1 MSPSS
6 RPRKLALVLATTAL
20 VAAPAPAIAMPAGP
34 DAPASAIGQPLGRDA
49 LVSDVPSLAGLP
61 ALEAA
66 RDLAA
71 SARGGDAG
79 GVPEVVAVWGALIAV
94 AAAGGAALGRH
105 RAHPLARG

>member
-34 DAPASAIGQPLGRDA
+34 DAPASAIA
-49 LVSDVPSLAGLP
+49 LPAGPQAPATDVPSLAGLP

-66 RDLAA
+66 RSLATAA
-71 SARGGDAG
+71 SAEDTGGL
-79 GVPEVVAVWGALIAV
+79 PEVVAVWAALAAV
-94 AAAGGAALGRH
+94 AAGGAALGRH
-105 RAHPLARG
+105 RVHPLARG

>member
-34 DAPASAIGQPLGRDA
+34 DAPASAIA
-49 LVSDVPSLAGLP
+49 LPAAPQVPGTDVPSLAGLP

-66 RDLAA
+66 RSLAA
-71 SARGGDAG
+71 SARGEDAG
-79 GVPEVVAVWGALIAV
+79 GVPEVVAVWAALAVV
-94 AAAGGAALGRH
+94 AAGAALGRH
-105 RAHPLARG
+105 PALPLARG

>member
-34 DAPASAIGQPLGRDA
+34 DAPASAIA
-49 LVSDVPSLAGLP
+49 LTAAPQVPATDVPSLAGLP

-66 RDLAA
+66 RSLAA
-71 SARGGDAG
+71 SAREDAG
-79 GVPEVVAVWGALIAV
+79 GVPEVVAVWAALAVV
-94 AAAGGAALGRH
+94 AAGAALGRQ
-105 RAHPLARG
+105 RALPLARG

>member
-34 DAPASAIGQPLGRDA
+34 DAPVPASALPAAPTI
-49 LVSDVPSLAGLP
+49 DVPSLAGMP

-66 RDLAA
+66 RSLAA
-71 SARGGDAG
+71 APGGEDVG
-79 GVPEVVAVWGALIAV
+79 GLPELVAVWAALAAV
-94 AAAGGAALGRH
+94 AAGAAALGRP
-105 RAHPLARG
+105 RAQPFVHG